1 MTGSARRLTIG
12 LMALL
17 LFVAAAVFRLGFDSD
32 LDGLY
37 GICAK
42 VGLTLAAAWLAYPQ
56 IELLSAYCSPRLLLT
71 ILVGGVLVIARP
83 RTFPIVVALVAV
95 VGLLEV
101 AGWLLKPLRPPDK
114 PRDGTRRNGGRA

>member
-1 MTGSARRLTIG
+1 
-12 LMALL
+12 MAML
-17 LFVAAAVFRLGFDSD
+17 VAAAVLLLFCDGNLTDMYGSICLRVGMALG
-32 LDGLY
+32 
-37 GICAK
+37 
-42 VGLTLAAAWLAYPQ
+42 AAWLAFPQ
-56 IELLSAYCSPRLLLT
+56 ILLLSAYCSPRLLLT